1 MLVRLPRPPRRPR
14 CLSVC
19 SRVGGESGAAWGDG
33 VGAGPGEGARSSET
47 GHGNV
52 RNEIR
57 PPRWSRG
64 QTVFLLYHL
73 DWFPTWGFAVGTA
86 DQPGWPPWVSRA
98 LRSAEH
104 TGLCPL
110 RPAAPSPHPAQ
121 VWATKT
127 VRRGRHD
134 LGVRTTGRR
143 PPAPQEPRP
152 GAGLPGLHTL
162 SVSPILSNP
171 VSPSVRDGTAGTGRR
186 PLLSPRK
193 GPRWATASLPVRPG
207 EDKPLL
213 CLGMFAW
220 TDFPKAWSPPG
231 VRPSQEPGVAGRGLR
246 GDCPPEGSPLGTSV
260 LVCPRLEMRTMLFII
275 SLKYRRVQECRR
287 DTEGR
292 IKIECLDKLLLSD
305 LFCIS

>member
-1 MLVRLPRPPRRPR
+1 MSGPVQGKG
-14 CLSVC
+14 
-19 SRVGGESGAAWGDG
+19 RVAVKPVTET
-33 VGAGPGEGARSSET
+33 SET
-47 GHGNV
+47 RSALQDGLAG
-52 RNEIR
+52 RRFFSSIT
-57 PPRWSRG
+57 WTGSR
-64 QTVFLLYHL
+64 LEASH
-73 DWFPTWGFAVGTA
+73 VGTA

-104 TGLCPL
+104 TSLRPL

-127 VRRGRHD
+127 VCRGRHV

-162 SVSPILSNP
+162 SVSPILSTP
-171 VSPSVRDGTAGTGRR
+171 VSPSVHDGTAGTGRR

-193 GPRWATASLPVRPG
+193 GPRWTTASLPVRPG

-275 SLKYRRVQECRR
+275 SLKYRRVQGCRR